1 MKRPNFAQRL
11 QCTLLDTG
19 SAVLVFLIGICPL
32 ALARLLVCTVVFLA
46 RFLQPGQIRLVNA
59 NLAVAFPSMQASE
72 RRRLALASLR
82 HILWN
87 GVETIKLLR
96 HPERISD
103 MVLTPDESV
112 VAPYRNRPC
121 ILCIPHLG
129 NWEILAQAVTLWGI
143 NAAAVV
149 AAIGTPTINK
159 LLTKARTANGL
170 QIINQKGAARKVA
183 RALQQNLCVG
193 ILIDQ
198 NISPRH
204 GGIFIDFFGLP
215 APTSRLPASLAR
227 KLNIDVLVGACI
239 HQPDGRFHL
248 EIKHL
253 PQPVADYEDDLS
265 LTQDIMD
272 AIQTLI
278 RQHPEQYTW
287 LYRRWRYIPDNAP
300 PALTLTFPYYSI
312 PRPYECDEQLLATLT
327 ARINTQAPV
336 NIS

>member
-1 MKRPNFAQRL
+1 M
-11 QCTLLDTG
+11 
-19 SAVLVFLIGICPL
+19 
-32 ALARLLVCTVVFLA
+32 
-46 RFLQPGQIRLVNA
+46 
-59 NLAVAFPSMQASE
+59 
-72 RRRLALASLR
+72 ALASLR
-82 HILWN
+82 RILWN

-227 KLNIDVLVGACI
+227 KLNIDVLVGTCI
-239 HQPDGRFHL
+239 RQPDGRFHL

-265 LTQDIMD
+265 LTQTSW
-272 AIQTLI
+272 TLSDSDPPAPGTSI
-278 RQHPEQYTW
+278 HGC
-287 LYRRWRYIPDNAP
+287 RRWRYIPDNAP
-300 PALTLTFPYYSI
+300 PALTLTFPYYSS

>member
-1 MKRPNFAQRL
+1 
-11 QCTLLDTG
+11 
-19 SAVLVFLIGICPL
+19 
-32 ALARLLVCTVVFLA
+32 
-46 RFLQPGQIRLVNA
+46 
-59 NLAVAFPSMQASE
+59 
-72 RRRLALASLR
+72 
-82 HILWN
+82 
-87 GVETIKLLR
+87 
-96 HPERISD
+96 

-112 VAPYRNRPC
+112 VAPYRNRPHT
-121 ILCIPHLG
+121 LHTHLG
-129 NWEILAQAVTLWGI
+129 NWEIWRGRDLWGI

-215 APTSRLPASLAR
+215 APTACRPLAR

-239 HQPDGRFHL
+239 RQPDGRFLGNQTLAPTGGRH
-248 EIKHL
+248 ETTFPDPRHHGR
-253 PQPVADYEDDLS
+253 Y
-265 LTQDIMD
+265 
-272 AIQTLI
+272 QTLI

-287 LYRRWRYIPDNAP
+287 LYRRWRH
-300 PALTLTFPYYSI
+300 S
-312 PRPYECDEQLLATLT
+312 
-327 ARINTQAPV
+327 
-336 NIS
+336 

>member
-1 MKRPNFAQRL
+1 MKRPNFAHRL
-11 QCTLLDTG
+11 QYAFLDAG
-19 SAVLVFLIGICPL
+19 SAALIFLVGICPL
-32 ALARLLVCTVVFLA
+32 ALARLLVSTVVFLG
-46 RFLQPGQIRLVNA
+46 RFLCPGLVRLVDA
-59 NLAVAFPSMQASE
+59 NLAVAFPNMQDAE

-96 HPERISD
+96 HPEHISD
-103 MVLTPDESV
+103 MVLTPDESIIG
-112 VAPYRNRPC
+112 PYQNRPC
-121 ILCIPHLG
+121 VLCIPHLG
-129 NWEILAQAVTLWGI
+129 NWEVLAQAVALWGI

-149 AAIGTPTINK
+149 AAVATPSINK

-170 QIINQKGAARKVA
+170 QIINQKGAARKVV

-198 NISPRH
+198 NVSPRH

-239 HQPDGRFHL
+239 RQPDGRFRL

-253 PQPVADYEDDLS
+253 PKPVTDYEDDLS
-265 LTQDIMD
+265 LTQDILD
-272 AIQTLI
+272 ATQALI

-300 PALTLTFPYYSI
+300 PALASAFPYYSI
-312 PRPYECDEQLLATLT
+312 PRPYPCNEQLLATLT
-327 ARINTQAPV
+327 ARINT
-336 NIS
+336 